1 MNFGLQNKINSRIKR
16 LKYDGIQYVS
26 GTVAPA
32 ESDHDTNDIESLPKA
47 LTYFVD
53 KGVET
58 VHIQPKWMGSR
69 CQLYMFK
76 DEPEKNFAVSR
87 NGFKIRGVD
96 LSQVFNDYSFMFD
109 QIRNV
114 DHNKEIK
121 SFILDGELIPWNAI
135 GAGLI
140 EREFSGFMEAA
151 SSELEFLETNG
162 LNEIRSKVG
171 DSDEYSEFTADV
183 ASGLSKKELQK
194 KYPRYE
200 TYANFSAITS
210 YDFEQE
216 HSDLSAYD
224 AQLKLYGATKSI
236 EFKAFDILR
245 VEYADGTFNVDD
257 DWMKNTY
264 MKYLLVNLYNR
275 VPEER
280 YGLVVPPTAVN
291 SIREYMDT
299 LVGNGYEG
307 IMIKPVFP
315 GETDA
320 VHCMKVRNKEYLRII
335 YGYDYQRPEKLT
347 ELVRKKRVGKK
358 RKLSH
363 HEYFLGKKMLKLDWN
378 SVDFDEQYDTIT
390 KDLLFQIEEEA
401 TLDNRL

>member
-1 MNFGLQNKINSRIKR
+1 
-16 LKYDGIQYVS
+16 
-26 GTVAPA
+26 
-32 ESDHDTNDIESLPKA
+32 
-47 LTYFVD
+47 
-53 KGVET
+53 
-58 VHIQPKWMGSR
+58 
-69 CQLYMFK
+69 
-76 DEPEKNFAVSR
+76 
-87 NGFKIRGVD
+87 
-96 LSQVFNDYSFMFD
+96 
-109 QIRNV
+109 
-114 DHNKEIK
+114 
-121 SFILDGELIPWNAI
+121 
-135 GAGLI
+135 
-140 EREFSGFMEAA
+140 
-151 SSELEFLETNG
+151 
-162 LNEIRSKVG
+162 
-171 DSDEYSEFTADV
+171 
-183 ASGLSKKELQK
+183 
-194 KYPRYE
+194 
-200 TYANFSAITS
+200 
-210 YDFEQE
+210 
-216 HSDLSAYD
+216 
-224 AQLKLYGATKSI
+224 
-236 EFKAFDILR
+236 DILR

-280 YGLVVPPTAVN
+280 YGLVLPPTEVN

-378 SVDFDEQYDTIT
+378 SVDFDEQYD
-390 KDLLFQIEEEA
+390 
-401 TLDNRL
+401 